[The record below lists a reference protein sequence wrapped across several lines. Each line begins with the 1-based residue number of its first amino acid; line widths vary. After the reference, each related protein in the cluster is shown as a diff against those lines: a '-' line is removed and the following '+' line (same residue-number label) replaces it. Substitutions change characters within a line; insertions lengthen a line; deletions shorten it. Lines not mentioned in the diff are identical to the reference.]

1 MVNFQLRVYT
11 SAPKGQ
17 SFYHPEALAP
27 QQIVF
32 KNRPLNMAN
41 YRVGRSTSWNK
52 VGNLFYRRIR
62 RTFGAAI
69 GLSLRPRSLVP
80 GTGTGTGKAKAGK
93 AGYPYELKKSSTGLL
108 ALAAKPIYRKLS
120 WRKGGRG
127 NLRGLGSP
135 ISSVSYTNPHD
146 L

>member
-52 VGNLFYRRIR
+52 VGNLF
-62 RTFGAAI
+62 FSI
-69 GLSLRPRSLVP
+69 GELGITEEYVASLVLLGGRAGEP
-80 GTGTGTGKAKAGK
+80 GHQKGSGVGTWSYGDAYFIPGRQKHGRKELSFSEGLLNKANVWCCYWSLPSPALTGTWYWYWQG
-93 AGYPYELKKSSTGLL
+93 
-108 ALAAKPIYRKLS
+108 
-120 WRKGGRG
+120 
-127 NLRGLGSP
+127 
-135 ISSVSYTNPHD
+135 
-146 L
+146 